1 MSYRGAEE
9 GVSLL
14 EFALIVPILV
24 FIVLGVADLS
34 LVIAQSVIVTQ
45 AAEAGAAYGTLAG
58 QSQRLRRDDRCRDQ
72 RCERAQWLQRNL
84 GEQLVQLHFG
94 WFGGRLFQ
102 LMRRLG
108 FADHVCPGADQRHRA
123 GAGKLSWWVSIEFF
137 RARHF
142 YLARSIKPADDRHI
156 PIALSVSPEKSCP

>member
-1 MSYRGAEE
+1 MSFRGAEE

-58 QSQRLRRDDRCRDQ
+58 NHNDFAGMTAAATNAANGLSGFSVTSVSNWCSCTSGGSAVGCSSSCAGSASPIMYVQVQTSATEQVLASYPGLQSSF
-72 RCERAQWLQRNL
+72 
-84 GEQLVQLHFG
+84 LVQG
-94 WFGGRLFQ
+94 I
-102 LMRRLG
+102 
-108 FADHVCPGADQRHRA
+108 
-123 GAGKLSWWVSIEFF
+123 SIL
-137 RARHF
+137 R
-142 YLARSIKPADDRHI
+142 
-156 PIALSVSPEKSCP
+156 VQ